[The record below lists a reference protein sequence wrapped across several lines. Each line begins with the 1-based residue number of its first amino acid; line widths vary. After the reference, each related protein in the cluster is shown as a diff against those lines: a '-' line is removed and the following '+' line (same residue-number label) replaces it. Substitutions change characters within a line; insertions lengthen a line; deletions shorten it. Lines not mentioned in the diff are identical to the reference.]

1 MHLSRIAIFFQ
12 LLIFSS
18 EIYGK
23 YTSNIGAILTPTRHF
38 TTENDT
44 VSVLTNVSIKQTF
57 YSVPVSFTDFKS
69 PGYLDLGPQ
78 LAVNS
83 KS

>member
-1 MHLSRIAIFFQ
+1 MHCCLTLIFFQ
-12 LLIFSS
+12 LLIFST
-18 EIYGK
+18 EING
-23 YTSNIGAILTPTRHF
+23 NNFGGNLTPTRHF

-69 PGYLDLGPQ
+69 PNAGLCI
-78 LAVNS
+78 
-83 KS
+83 

>member
-1 MHLSRIAIFFQ
+1 MHCCLTLIFFQ

-18 EIYGK
+18 DGEVHGRE
-23 YTSNIGAILTPTRHF
+23 NLTPTRHF
-38 TTENDT
+38 KTENDT

-69 PGYLDLGPQ
+69 PNAGLCI
-78 LAVNS
+78 
-83 KS
+83 

>member
-18 EIYGK
+18 DGEVHG
-23 YTSNIGAILTPTRHF
+23 NFGGNLTPTRHF
-38 TTENDT
+38 KTENDT

-69 PGYLDLGPQ
+69 PNAGLCI
-78 LAVNS
+78 
-83 KS
+83 